1 MEWNFELTTQQARE
15 LYARAARMNK
25 AGSRLLKAVGA
36 LVLGMALW
44 IAAQAAQALLP
55 GPGPFRPAAD
65 PVAGTVYA
73 AIALGMAV
81 VAVWVF
87 LRSRPE
93 GMADAALLQMERQG
107 RPAAG
112 RWQVRLD
119 ENQLLV
125 SCGGAQSAEDPS
137 VIQKATPCPEGLI
150 LSLHNG
156 ARTMVMPAAAFESPE
171 AMAAAAAEFQRCSA
185 LAKARLLQRQAG
197 ELADPADRPALP
209 PCPPLPQGESQ
220 VFAVPV
226 MLQKEEV
233 FDAYLA
239 ANQALHL
246 VGRRRI
252 VLAWVLLVVASVE
265 LVFSAAIGEWSF
277 ALLMACFVLLALL
290 RILSRSRACQKNAL
304 RQQLA
309 GEQLQRLTTPGWVV
323 LGQSGYTATSGA
335 LCSYRPYARLNEVA
349 QDERYLFL
357 RFEGNMVSL
366 IPKRGFES
374 PEQARAAF
382 DFLRERLGQKRGR

>member
-1 MEWNFELTTQQARE
+1 M
-15 LYARAARMNK
+15 
-25 AGSRLLKAVGA
+25 
-36 LVLGMALW
+36 
-44 IAAQAAQALLP
+44 
-55 GPGPFRPAAD
+55 PFD
-65 PVAGTVYA
+65 
-73 AIALGMAV
+73 
-81 VAVWVF
+81 F
-87 LRSRPE
+87 LF
-93 GMADAALLQMERQG
+93 
-107 RPAAG
+107 
-112 RWQVRLD
+112 
-119 ENQLLV
+119 
-125 SCGGAQSAEDPS
+125 
-137 VIQKATPCPEGLI
+137 
-150 LSLHNG
+150 LSLLNRFLH
-156 ARTMVMPAAAFESPE
+156 
-171 AMAAAAAEFQRCSA
+171 
-185 LAKARLLQRQAG
+185 LQ
-197 ELADPADRPALP
+197 LADPADRPALP

-335 LCSYRPYARLNEVA
+335 LCSYRPYTRLNEVA

-382 DFLRERLGQKRGR
+382 DFLRERLGQKSGR